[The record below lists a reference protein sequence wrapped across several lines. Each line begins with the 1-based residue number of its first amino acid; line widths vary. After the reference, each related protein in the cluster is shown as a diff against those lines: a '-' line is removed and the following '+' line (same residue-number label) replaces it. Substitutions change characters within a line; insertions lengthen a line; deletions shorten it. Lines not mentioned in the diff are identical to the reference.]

1 MNSQSSHEGSQDE
14 GLRASFFILAAMLL
28 LPFLICSGCCTGV
41 LAFDFVFS
49 GM

>member
-1 MNSQSSHEGSQDE
+1 MNSQSLHNGSQDA
-14 GLRASFFILAAMLL
+14 GLRSSLVILAAMLL
-28 LPFLICSGCCTGV
+28 LPFLICGGCCTGV